1 MRWSR
6 KPARRRDAEPMNKTL
21 LLILC
26 DFLLLTLLALTRW
39 DSATPAKPATTVS
52 VQSAGASIPA
62 SPEQDMIAV
71 MKLSLEDE
79 QSRRD
84 ALTSDL
90 TQTETLKTA
99 AEQAGA
105 KLSATLTETQANAE
119 KLDRALALT
128 RADAEAERARAEQ
141 FARDLAVRA
150 SEAKRQQ
157 EDIAKLEKAEASA
170 RRRAEDLSV
179 TVQVAEKEKA
189 ILTEQTTLLRAEV
202 AIERAE
208 RQRVQQTTVELVQG
222 VGQLAEQS
230 SALKREIIESRPIN
244 ANTLFTAFLE
254 RRLTTRFTAART
266 SFFGRVNRSRES
278 NTVLAGDG
286 RDTFALLHVDDTPFS
301 WTEQNGQ
308 SDWER
313 LALSLTRSVVT
324 VAAGRVEFL
333 SSDPRLV
340 VVPLTAEEA
349 GTLKSEVYLIA
360 LEPFKFPEAVLISAG
375 GKGYGELPFKLD
387 PENPGYV
394 QVDNRLVRRLFGDF
408 SPSRG
413 DLVLSKTGELLGL
426 MVNTGTCA
434 LITNFLP
441 HKTLALGDDLKA
453 TPTGPL
459 LEEVAA
465 RYRRLPARLQ

>member
-1 MRWSR
+1 
-6 KPARRRDAEPMNKTL
+6 MNKTL

-39 DSATPAKPATTVS
+39 DAPAPAKPAATVAT
-52 VQSAGASIPA
+52 QDAGTGKAA

-79 QSRRD
+79 QARRD
-84 ALTSDL
+84 ALARDL
-90 TQTETLKTA
+90 AQTETLKVA

-105 KLSATLTETQANAE
+105 KLTETLTETKAAAE
-119 KLDRALALT
+119 KLDRALAAT
-128 RADAEAERARAEQ
+128 RADAEAARARAEQ

-157 EDIAKLEKAEASA
+157 EDIAKLERAEASA

-179 TVQVAEKEKA
+179 SVQVAEREKA
-189 ILTEQTTLLRAEV
+189 LLAEQAALLRAEV
-202 AIERAE
+202 ATERAE

-254 RRLTTRFTAART
+254 RRIATRFTAART
-266 SFFGRVNRSRES
+266 SFFGPVDRSRET
-278 NTVLAGDG
+278 NTVLASDG
-286 RDTFALLHVDDTPFS
+286 RDTVALLHVDDTPFS

-308 SDWER
+308 ADWER
-313 LALSLTRSVVT
+313 LALSLTRSGVT
-324 VAAGRVEFL
+324 VPAARVEFL
-333 SSDPRLV
+333 SSDPRIV
-340 VVPLTAEEA
+340 AVPLAAAEA
-349 GTLKSEVYLIA
+349 GPLKSEAYLLA
-360 LEPFKFPEAVLISAG
+360 LEPFRFPEAVLISAG

-394 QVDNRLVRRLFGDF
+394 RVDNRLVRRLFGDF
-408 SPSRG
+408 APSRG
-413 DLVLSKTGELLGL
+413 DLVLSKTGELLGI
-426 MVNTGTCA
+426 MVNSGTCA

-441 HKTLALGDDLKA
+441 QKSLPLGDNLKA
-453 TPTGPL
+453 TPTAPL

-465 RYRRLPARLQ
+465 RYRRLPVRLQ